1 MKFFNWVSGFGIA
14 LSIVVVLAVTLVQF
28 VAFDTNW
35 YKEEYE
41 KYGIYDELNMETGEL
56 NKVTE
61 TMVGYLQGD
70 VENLEVSAIVDGETR
85 EFFND
90 REKEHMAD
98 VKVLFEKLLLVR
110 NAALF
115 LFMICGIYYLF
126 AMRAGMRLFDYT
138 PIPCAIVGILLVIAM
153 AVVMIMSKTNFSS
166 AFTSFHEM
174 LFTNDLWLLNP
185 ETDLLIRMLPEGF
198 FMDTAMKMGLYL
210 LILGAAAI
218 CAFPVLIYF
227 KFTYDECTA
236 EAEANF
242 EKQGYGK
249 IKVRNL

>member
-1 MKFFNWVSGFGIA
+1 MKFFNWIAGFGIS
-14 LSIVVVLAVTLVQF
+14 LSIVTVLAVVLVQF
-28 VAFDTNW
+28 VAFDANW
-35 YKEEYE
+35 YKSEFE

-56 NKVTE
+56 GKVTD
-61 TMVGYLQGD
+61 TMLDYLQGD
-70 VENLEVSAIVDGETR
+70 AETLEVTAIVDGETR

-98 VKVLFEKLLLVR
+98 VKGLFDKLLTVR

-138 PIPCAIVGILLVIAM
+138 PIPCAIVGVLLVIAM
-153 AVVMIMSKTNFSS
+153 AAVLIMSKTNFTG

-174 LFTNDLWLLNP
+174 LFANDLWLLNP

-198 FMDTAMKMGLYL
+198 FMDTAVKMGLYL
-210 LILGAAAI
+210 LILGFAAI
-218 CAFPVLIYF
+218 CAFPVLTYF
-227 KFTYDECTA
+227 KFTYDECKA

-249 IKVRNL
+249 IKIRNL